1 MKTVTITTTVN
12 GERFTRSVP
21 VNMTLVEFIRDELHL
36 NGTKEGCDEGE
47 CGACTIL
54 FDGHPFNSCLVLAA
68 EADGHEITTIEG
80 MAHDG
85 RLHPIQ
91 EAFLEVGA
99 VQCGYCTP
107 GMILSAKA
115 VLDEFPDPTEAQ
127 IRTGI
132 GGNICRCTGYNR
144 IVSAIQLAA
153 KKIRDA
159 APQ

>member
-127 IRTGI
+127 IRTDI
-132 GGNICRCTGYNR
+132 EGNICRCTGYNR